1 MLMAILVPPPEQSEL
16 GGSRE
21 GVLEGSESG
30 TASFQTFPEYK
41 TDAGVF
47 VPGSPKFG
55 VNT

>member
-1 MLMAILVPPPEQSEL
+1 MAILVPPPEQSEL

>member
-41 TDAGVF
+41 TDAGCLSLDLLSL
-47 VPGSPKFG
+47 G
-55 VNT
+55 